1 MSNNS
6 SYNINLKDTQRGDN
20 CMINRDKGIIDGNLN
35 LNFKN
40 GINFENNKML
50 SSLLNDR
57 DMFNKL
63 SNGNDIEIDLSKKV
77 DNNFD
82 IDKFSRN
89 NLQILNNKKNLINN
103 PYIYEKKDTKV
114 NFLGSEEKIESFQY
128 LNDSYNELDTDN
140 NYNNYN
146 SLNNGLNNELNKN
159 LSNDFNIKEKAKMD
173 IDIDIVE
180 KDISLYEYNIEKMK
194 KKDIIISITSPFMIS
209 YMWKSLIL
217 LSKNPSTEKLLE
229 LLGIKKKE
237 IIINDM
243 KDVSYLIK
251 NYGTIRYILPKNHGG
266 TVNTNFINKL
276 DEIFNIKV
284 FEYNDKNDN
293 ENSEI
298 SFLENISCN
307 NIKLILDFNYNLQFP
322 QYYNP
327 KIINEIL
334 LGYNKNTKIKF
345 IELENVQASLIT
357 IEPDVVCLEIIL
369 GNSILGFYY
378 NKTGNL
384 LDKLDYDLLIKD
396 KEYNILIS
404 KIIFPKFNR
413 NKKNSYD
420 KKFMENIKKVHL
432 GEIVYGSII
441 ELDIN
446 MNMNLEITMLNILNK
461 PKFDIKQNIEYIKL
475 NHKFYFYIKDI
486 NIKNKII
493 CSGLI
498 NYM

>member
-20 CMINRDKGIIDGNLN
+20 CMINRDKGIIDGN

-173 IDIDIVE
+173 IDIDNVE

-229 LLGIKKKE
+229 LL
-237 IIINDM
+237 
-243 KDVSYLIK
+243 
-251 NYGTIRYILPKNHGG
+251 
-266 TVNTNFINKL
+266 
-276 DEIFNIKV
+276 
-284 FEYNDKNDN
+284 
-293 ENSEI
+293 
-298 SFLENISCN
+298 
-307 NIKLILDFNYNLQFP
+307 
-322 QYYNP
+322 
-327 KIINEIL
+327 
-334 LGYNKNTKIKF
+334 
-345 IELENVQASLIT
+345 
-357 IEPDVVCLEIIL
+357 
-369 GNSILGFYY
+369 
-378 NKTGNL
+378 
-384 LDKLDYDLLIKD
+384 
-396 KEYNILIS
+396 
-404 KIIFPKFNR
+404 
-413 NKKNSYD
+413 
-420 KKFMENIKKVHL
+420 
-432 GEIVYGSII
+432 
-441 ELDIN
+441 
-446 MNMNLEITMLNILNK
+446 
-461 PKFDIKQNIEYIKL
+461 
-475 NHKFYFYIKDI
+475 
-486 NIKNKII
+486 
-493 CSGLI
+493 
-498 NYM
+498 